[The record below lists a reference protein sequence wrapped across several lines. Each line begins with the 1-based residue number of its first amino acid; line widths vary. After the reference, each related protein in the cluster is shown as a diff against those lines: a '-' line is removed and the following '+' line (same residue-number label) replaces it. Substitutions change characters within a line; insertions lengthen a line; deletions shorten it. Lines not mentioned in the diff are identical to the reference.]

1 MKKYS
6 IIILILCSWAMSLF
20 AISCSDQESK
30 PQPFLEIK
38 KDTVVFA
45 QEAANTSI
53 VVNTNIAWQANVL
66 SSGNWCT
73 VQGADDL
80 LSISVEK
87 NTGRDLRETDIVVK
101 GEGLEQKVH
110 VKQLGEQPD
119 ILLENERLN
128 LNYTDTVVTV
138 KVVSN
143 VEYEVEIPQNAD
155 WIKEMKQQVQV
166 RAMAE
171 SERTFSIER
180 NEDEHSKE
188 VKPNVGRSRSG
199 GTSAAHGD
207 HADRIRSQTRGNRSS
222 KPRNAADRGCE
233 K

>member
-53 VVNTNIAWQANVL
+53 VVNTNIAWQANVP

-143 VEYEVEIPQNAD
+143 VEYEVEIPVALP
-155 WIKEMKQQVQV
+155 IVSRALFVQ
-166 RAMAE
+166 
-171 SERTFSIER
+171 
-180 NEDEHSKE
+180 
-188 VKPNVGRSRSG
+188 G
-199 GTSAAHGD
+199 
-207 HADRIRSQTRGNRSS
+207 
-222 KPRNAADRGCE
+222 
-233 K
+233 